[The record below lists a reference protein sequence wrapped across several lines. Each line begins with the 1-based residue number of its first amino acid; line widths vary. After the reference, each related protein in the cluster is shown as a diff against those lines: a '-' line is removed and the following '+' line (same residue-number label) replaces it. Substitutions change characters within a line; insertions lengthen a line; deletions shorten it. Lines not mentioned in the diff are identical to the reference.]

1 MEPAFSPTFL
11 PGQTPLYFVT
21 DHHLN
26 AGRPKLEV
34 IASALRGGVRLV
46 QYRDKELSNAE
57 FEAEARTALA
67 LCRKLG
73 ATFILNDR
81 VDIAVKI
88 GADGVH
94 LGQGDMPPKEARSL
108 LGPRAILGLSTHNE
122 SEVLAAQK
130 EPLSYINI
138 GPMFSTNTKE
148 HLQTLGLEEVLRL
161 ARLSKHPWTT
171 MGGIKREHLRA
182 LFTQGVRTIAL
193 VTTISLAKDVEK
205 ETRILLEEIST
216 IPDNF

>member
-1 MEPAFSPTFL
+1 MDPRFTPTFL

-26 AGRPKLEV
+26 AGRPKLDV

-46 QYRDKELSNAE
+46 QYRDKELSDAE
-57 FEAEARTALA
+57 FEAEAKTALV
-67 LCRKLG
+67 LCRAHG
-73 ATFILNDR
+73 ATFIINDR

-94 LGQGDMPPKEARSL
+94 LGQGDMPPKEARNL

-122 SEVLAAQK
+122 SEVLAAQN

-138 GPMFSTNTKE
+138 GPMFPTNTKE

-161 ARLSKHPWTT
+161 ARLNKYPWTT
-171 MGGIKREHLRA
+171 MGGIKREHLRE
-182 LFTQGVRTIAL
+182 LFAQGVRTAAL
-193 VTTISLAKDVEK
+193 VTAISLAKDVEK
-205 ETRILLEEIST
+205 ETRILLAEIMA
-216 IPDNF
+216 IG